1 MIQEQIYN
9 ENELD
14 AMLDALH
21 DAIDELELNLN
32 TVDDM
37 PESRQAYIEQLEQLN
52 KISNLLN
59 SLKTND

>member
-1 MIQEQIYN
+1 MNQGQIYN
-9 ENELD
+9 ENEID